1 MGSAIARAR
10 TIASST
16 RTDGLGRLTQTEEQN
31 GGITDPDTVH
41 GYEYDTPGSSPLL
54 AARYVE
60 GRLASASSAKTKVV
74 FSYDPYG
81 NVTGRSF
88 SDGGNVYVER
98 QGYRSDGSRAWIELN
113 LPDRNYAPERVEYAY
128 DTAGQLRSMR
138 FSDGQ
143 NTEHLYNASQV
154 DPLGR
159 IRSAVFGR
167 QATYT
172 ANYADTGRRLPQDV
186 RVSSPAGLRAFTF
199 TGFDPAGRELTRDT
213 NIPGSANIQSVA
225 YDALG
230 RIQRLVRTDAVTT
243 IASWQF
249 GYDPLG
255 NITALTDQLGA
266 ADATMSYLATDRDRI
281 CRVGYGNSGLG
292 GSECNVVYDSNG
304 SIIYEPTRTGYNKL
318 TYFNSGSLRTLENET
333 GTRATFRYDPLGN
346 VEALDITSGTSLLRS
361 DRRYGQFITERTQK
375 GTTSS
380 TVYLARQFPGPGLDI
395 SRRGPSGP
403 WIFQFSEP
411 RGTRFTVDEN
421 GAFVQDVEY
430 NAYGEAT
437 SNGAQPGTRGYSTE
451 QWNQG
456 DALDRFGL
464 VHLGAR
470 VYDPVIGRFLSR
482 DPLLAPRTAATTNPY
497 AFAANDPINLADPT
511 GLQPNP
517 TRNEFLLALEDP
529 KRLPINFGGWGE
541 LGLTVRHL
549 ANAYDVVMVV
559 KTGVQFLSKPTLETG
574 LAFEREIAETYLG
587 EFGLAGNAFVYGVK
601 VAEKAIGKENIGRGV
616 AALIEPSH
624 FGDKRKLQEEIRH
637 QEWLRKI
644 QREAA
649 RRLTEKDL
657 KRINDEFLESNYNLC
672 RGERMS
678 I

>member
-1 MGSAIARAR
+1 M
-10 TIASST
+10 
-16 RTDGLGRLTQTEEQN
+16 
-31 GGITDPDTVH
+31 H

-186 RVSSPAGLRAFTF
+186 RVSSRAGLRAFTF

-470 VYDPVIGRFLSR
+470 GLRSCHRSLPGR
-482 DPLLAPRTAATTNPY
+482 DPLLAP
-497 AFAANDPINLADPT
+497 
-511 GLQPNP
+511 
-517 TRNEFLLALEDP
+517 
-529 KRLPINFGGWGE
+529 
-541 LGLTVRHL
+541 
-549 ANAYDVVMVV
+549 
-559 KTGVQFLSKPTLETG
+559 
-574 LAFEREIAETYLG
+574 
-587 EFGLAGNAFVYGVK
+587 
-601 VAEKAIGKENIGRGV
+601 
-616 AALIEPSH
+616 
-624 FGDKRKLQEEIRH
+624 
-637 QEWLRKI
+637 
-644 QREAA
+644 
-649 RRLTEKDL
+649 
-657 KRINDEFLESNYNLC
+657 
-672 RGERMS
+672 
-678 I
+678 